1 MEGLAN
7 HSRPP
12 PPRTSEDSG
21 VCQCVSS
28 TDEDVEAGVPA
39 WMLQSPDSTAL
50 TPPRATPGAYSDD
63 LRLDGGFSASKQAGG
78 AEERGREEKDERRVK
93 RVSTAAAPGSS
104 EPLRPAYRQSTA
116 NLFRGTPSVSRP
128 QDGDAAAP
136 ASALFPAPVS
146 PSPGAAAS
154 LLLFMRAGFL
164 HRKTRHTRRFA
175 KRFLILDRHILFSFK
190 SIPLKCRNVCRYT
203 SHLLFASYAA
213 ASPHGPAGV
222 IASQEV
228 EDECEGVSSCH
239 SPSVCDCTLKA
250 ISTSGT
256 ALDASERSPSAASP
270 RRSPH
275 LPRAE
280 TWQDKLAC
288 KPRRR
293 LPSDAS
299 RREGGSLSRQQGPPP
314 SQEHAGSPPS
324 RLSTEGWQEAGDDVS
339 LFMEETNGRGPQTRL
354 CRRAGG
360 EERRARREGIGGWV
374 DGPCADW
381 RSHGSVLEKGAQ
393 AFRELGADSADP
405 WTPCALP
412 LAIVTDSA
420 LADLFDFSQA
430 TCAWDLRTA
439 RLSNFSYDKQQ
450 KGFTWTLH
458 AQNVLQLALETQQ
471 ARRKRE
477 DEKHRSRP
485 GKTTGLDVLRS
496 SSSLFGE
503 GIPTQ
508 TARAA
513 ETTGAADPRQRQH
526 GAAAPREGRNP
537 VRGAA
542 DTTLNASYG
551 TPVHPTGQ
559 EGSLSQACGEEG
571 TASRTGRGIGR
582 EKQLYLLGHP
592 QVDRREGTGEQEFED
607 PRERDGDAGDSSDR
621 SCSIPK
627 SFAPFVE
634 TAPGEDQQSGHRR
647 ARLHRKG
654 EKRALR
660 RFAFIHLTGE
670 QAKLGRAAGY
680 LDDAETMQDGSS
692 SASRRSSSSSA
703 TQGTGGE
710 AIEDEGFR
718 RFEDE
723 QFLMEAAADRGDD
736 LYLSGH
742 SELSGRSRAAHSEPG
757 RLLREAESGASEGDA
772 NEEGTLVTRAQR
784 NEEPESATVSPSLQ
798 YASPVSGLHSDSDG
812 LVDEPSLSVHTPE
825 IAALAGEARRGEQVS
840 GGLQERS
847 KDTDTTGTSCLASR
861 QLRPSTKR
869 FCVSESATSAPLP
882 QTSVLPRTGYFDDLD
897 AFPPLPP
904 PAACMETLTFYTPDA
919 VTAHDWVAALLRS
932 REFGSAA
939 AVYVHWRDLQ
949 LYTNA
954 CAEGLPHWMWPFVDW
969 VEKREV
975 ERRRAAALRAGRL
988 EALPASFLRFSPS
1001 SFDGKN
1007 ACTSAKR
1014 SPGAGQA
1021 PEASAPGPRPRLE
1034 HAGESSETPAASAA
1048 SPAAPPQSQRGP
1060 EIAAR
1065 ESQGKG
1071 EEEAALSSFL
1081 SCLRETIANAVSPD
1095 TGPALGGR
1103 GTRQKHLPG
1112 LRRLASSLSA
1122 GALETGDEGETME
1135 ETSFATTQ
1143 KRYGRR
1149 MRAPTAAVDSAARAR
1164 TKSNDAVSVRVKPYA
1179 FDPFSLLPPPS
1190 AVSFSLLSLALH
1202 SLDVP
1207 LFPVGYT
1214 PYMLVSFQ
1222 SSLYPCVLI
1231 PGSPDSACSPFL
1243 PLPAAAAATP
1253 AASASLFQK
1262 LFSRASPHP
1271 VPAFRPSSFVFRPA
1285 PCLNLPLFAPRNQQD
1300 LVLHLYAAPPPSY
1313 APAPAARARQ
1323 SSETPKRRQ
1332 GDFES
1337 RRVQRTTIGAWAAR
1351 AVAGDPGSPAGPAE
1365 VDSFLP
1371 SHPCPPPSAQGPP
1384 ASLGPFLSATQPWT
1398 PSLALSLSLAC
1409 PLAYYLGSVAVP
1421 SHLFGP
1427 ATPQRLSLPLL
1438 PFPSSSHAAAHP
1450 LADLCRVLPSS
1461 RSSDE
1466 SGASAGGLAAS
1477 GRETGF
1483 APQTSGDSRP
1493 GASAPEANPQ
1503 GPLAT
1508 TAVGGDKGREVK
1520 GRETKNLKVD
1530 EGRIEISVL
1539 SPTLWPSYLQPVEEV
1554 FDTPQPFLDSSS
1566 VATGAAAA
1574 ADAAG
1579 GGGTWL
1585 PIQQLLLQIKR
1596 LGRLRDK
1603 IAGFASLA
1611 SAVTEFTSP
1620 SFSLFCLAYLLLS
1633 LLFLPSR
1640 FLACLL
1646 FPALLVVLSRH
1657 PRAGT
1662 YLLDFLTEFPL
1673 FLLFTPR
1680 RMQLQVLLSP
1690 SASASPDSR
1699 PLACMLVLLLK
1710 HQHVSWR
1717 LDPAASG
1724 SVNDSDN
1731 PPKNG
1736 ETFLSE
1742 SPLSRASSEPPRPSC
1757 RGDSCGRCPEAD
1769 GLKRGKM
1776 KPQAEAPSRRFS
1788 WTACGCFSPCCS
1800 PWRLPPPLPRLLLPS
1815 YEREEK
1821 GFWSTCR
1828 ERGKFAELVV
1838 STLHWTR
1845 LLLAFSV
1852 AGGAPQLSP
1861 AVAGLLCADC
1871 CFVPVCGGSGRGRR
1885 GTSQGGQEARD
1896 EAVRSSEVRRETEE
1910 DTGHFLF
1917 HTQQIAFRRDLSNI
1931 VDNVHLRRRRHN
1943 AKSRPVVPWRLI
1955 LFRRCSV
1962 VAFRTFFRVHA
1973 GAEPPRPKDSRHRE
1987 WREEERGGR
1996 GEDDERDEVQEYEGE
2011 DEEGTGEGG
2020 EEAREE
2026 EGEGE
2031 EGKEIQ
2037 REGVRPEVDEEEV
2050 GGDEVAEEAKG
2061 EAEEERRE
2069 GGEEEEEGREREEE
2083 GEEKEDEGEEQE
2095 EEEER
2100 EGGREQDER
2109 SEDGEAVEAQDR
2121 EEESQGASG
2130 GSKSVGDKVCFW
2142 GHARAGGDE
2151 LGRIEPLLK
2160 QEEAEGRGGGEVERE
2175 ELGERKRDEIS
2186 SEEAPLDSRSVFALN
2201 SQLPHDE
2208 AVPVSRGSRHRHF
2221 GHHHSRGKHKLS
2233 APTSSSPSPSCSS
2246 SSPSSP
2252 SSSYSASSSSHPS
2265 SSSSSSQ
2272 PCSSSQ
2278 PSSSSL
2284 LRPLSSSS
2292 SSQPHS
2298 SSPPHFS
2305 CPSSSSGPQ
2314 VPARHSTN
2322 PSVAVGPETVFRGV
2336 AQFARKWMKKH
2347 FRKHARLAAEGEAPF
2362 PAAMEPACPAPP
2374 GETRRG
2380 KRESDGRGDTGA
2392 FARQARKR
2400 EAAEG
2405 SPLFAETPPFPK
2417 QSPSP
2422 GVDLVQLGSAHNYFM
2437 APAATARP
2445 IVGLPIEPGEAR
2457 NAVETRGEAEGAKA
2471 KAPGSRQPRESATT
2485 PGKRA
2490 RFRDDGEEVE
2500 HWRTSPPR
2508 RQTARAVS
2516 GDEAGEAA
2524 NEELDEQR
2532 HLLTSQ
2538 NAWGQ
2543 TSGVSAPARRARPPR
2558 GRGRPECSGETERK
2572 PGRTLLIR
2580 AGGFDMGFGFPVFAS
2595 TLEQAESQGSSWMQR
2610 SALPQSLGSCLL
2622 SIFCP
2627 RFAPVAPKAT
2637 SSPLVDSPF
2646 TSTRRLCSAFPRRVC
2661 WASLRAQIA
2670 AASPFLSSEIF
2681 LPEVAPDS
2689 PRRSCAVDRRPA
2701 LSERSAALGLAS
2713 RFWGTNRQ
2721 GDEGLLAVDYGT
2733 LNTSLVVL
2741 SAPPFSS
2748 PSSNAAALEALLDLL
2763 TVRRPSRES
2772 ASLFLP
2778 SLRFSSFSKAARG
2791 PPAVGR
2797 KSETVSLVSAPSS
2810 QALENDFGP
2819 STAYSLGW
2827 GASAPEA
2834 AQAQL
2839 APTGHALPTA
2849 GGLGGPQPVSDPA
2862 DLETVETPLAGSS
2875 LPGGEIFALY
2885 REIRASS
2892 TRFLVKLWRWVVWGE
2907 KICNLF
2913 SWRNRSLTEVA
2924 FVLAALMLLLLACVP
2939 LQYVLA
2945 VWIVH
2950 AFISGHKRGL
2960 WKLLA
2965 RNSARRHVEAAIYEI
2980 CLASFAQSCKSAS
2993 TPGAFSPRD
3002 DSGKNDSSERMRPRL
3017 DDARHAAP
3025 LEKAAARPQPLLP
3038 LLRFLTVP
3046 ELQQLRIS
3054 LWRRCG
3060 VALPLEKLAE
3070 ALDETELAEAIR
3082 RGREETTVSSS
3093 RWARTD
3099 WMTNLLLHAPTDVT
3113 HQTSA
3118 VALRDSRAFW
3128 AGAELL
3134 PEETGAL
3141 GSTGAETL
3149 ESAWAA
3155 GAGVCGAQRRAEALS
3170 GYGLGDGASDSG
3182 EQETLGEGNSRER
3195 RGGLGAFSQVLF
3207 GHGTQPS
3214 SGLENGEDRFA
3225 RQSAPMNAAVVNA
3238 VGGAF
3243 MR

>member
-1 MEGLAN
+1 MEELA
-7 HSRPP
+7 HRRRSP
-12 PPRTSEDSG
+12 PPRRSENSG
-21 VCQCVSS
+21 ACQCVSS
-28 TDEDVEAGVPA
+28 TNEDIEAGVPA
-39 WMLQSPDSTAL
+39 WMLESPDSTAL
-50 TPPRATPGAYSDD
+50 LPPQATSGADSDN
-63 LRLDGGFSASKQAGG
+63 LRLDGGCSASKQAGG
-78 AEERGREEKDERRVK
+78 AEERGREKDERRGK
-93 RVSTAAAPGSS
+93 RVSTVVAPRSS
-104 EPLRPAYRQSTA
+104 EPLHPENRQNTA
-116 NLFRGTPSVSRP
+116 NLFGGTPSVPRP

-136 ASALFPAPVS
+136 THALFPAPVS

-213 ASPHGPAGV
+213 APPDGSAGV
-222 IASQEV
+222 TASQEE
-228 EDECEGVSSCH
+228 EDESEDVSSCQ
-239 SPSVCDCTLKA
+239 SPSVGDCALKA

-270 RRSPH
+270 HRSPH
-275 LPRAE
+275 LHRPE
-280 TWQDKLAC
+280 TRQDQLAC
-288 KPRRR
+288 KPRRL
-293 LPSDAS
+293 LPSGAS
-299 RREGGSLSRQQGPPP
+299 RRAGGSLSRQQGPPQSP
-314 SQEHAGSPPS
+314 EHTGSPPS
-324 RLSTEGWQEAGDDVS
+324 RLSTEGWQEAGEDDS
-339 LFMEETNGRGPQTRL
+339 LFAEEPNARAPQKRL
-354 CRRAGG
+354 CRRSGG
-360 EERRARREGIGGWV
+360 EERRARREGVGCWV
-374 DGPCADW
+374 DGRCADW
-381 RSHGSVLEKGAQ
+381 RTHGSVSEKGTQ
-393 AFRELGADSADP
+393 SCRELGADSAAP
-405 WTPCALP
+405 WTPCVSP

-458 AQNVLQLALETQQ
+458 AQNVLQLALETQR

-477 DEKHRSRP
+477 DEKGRSP
-485 GKTTGLDVLRS
+485 SGKTTGLDMLRS

-503 GIPTQ
+503 GTATE
-508 TARAA
+508 TARAT
-513 ETTGAADPRQRQH
+513 ETTGAIDLRQRQQ
-526 GAAAPREGRNP
+526 GAAAPREGRNT
-537 VRGAA
+537 VRVAA
-542 DTTLNASYG
+542 DSRLHDSHS

-559 EGSLSQACGEEG
+559 EGCLAQSSGEEG
-571 TASRTGRGIGR
+571 TAARTGRGVGR
-582 EKQLYLLGHP
+582 EKQLDFPRHLRVERRQGAGEEEP
-592 QVDRREGTGEQEFED
+592 EDRREQD
-607 PRERDGDAGDSSDR
+607 RVPGDSSDR
-621 SCSIPK
+621 SCSTPK
-627 SFAPFVE
+627 SFDPFVE
-634 TAPGEDQQSGHRR
+634 SAPGEDQQSGCTL
-647 ARLHRKG
+647 ALLHRKG
-654 EKRALR
+654 ENRAHR
-660 RFAFIHLTGE
+660 RFAFGHLTGE
-670 QAKLGRAAGY
+670 QAKVGRAAGY
-680 LDDAETMQDGSS
+680 LDDAETLRDGSS

-710 AIEDEGFR
+710 AIEDEAFR

-723 QFLMEAAADRGDD
+723 QFLMEAAADRGGDD
-736 LYLSGH
+736 LYFSGH
-742 SELSGRSRAAHSEPG
+742 SELSGRSGAAHSEPG
-757 RLLREAESGASEGDA
+757 RLLREGESGALEGEA
-772 NEEGTLVTRAQR
+772 NEEGTLVTRAER
-784 NEEPESATVSPSLQ
+784 DEEPESATVSPSLQ
-798 YASPVSGLHSDSDG
+798 YASPASGLHSDSDG
-812 LVDEPSLSVHTPE
+812 LMDAPSLSVHPPE
-825 IAALAGEARRGEQVS
+825 IAALSGEARRGERVS
-840 GGLQERS
+840 GALQERC
-847 KDTDTTGTSCLASR
+847 KDTGPTETSSLEPR
-861 QLRPSTKR
+861 QLRPSTKW
-869 FCVSESATSAPLP
+869 FCISKSATSAPLP
-882 QTSVLPRTGYFDDLD
+882 QTSVLPPTGYFDDLD

-954 CAEGLPHWMWPFVDW
+954 CAEGLPHWMWPLVDW

-988 EALPASFLRFSPS
+988 ETIPASSLRFSPS
-1001 SFDGKN
+1001 SFDGNN
-1007 ACTSAKR
+1007 ACTSVEGR
-1014 SPGAGQA
+1014 SGAGQA
-1021 PEASAPGPRPRLE
+1021 PEASAPGTRSRLE
-1034 HAGESSETPAASAA
+1034 HADESSETPSASAA
-1048 SPAAPPQSQRGP
+1048 SPTAPPQSQRGP
-1060 EIAAR
+1060 GTAA
-1065 ESQGKG
+1065 EASQGTG
-1071 EEEAALSSFL
+1071 EEEAVLGSLL

-1103 GTRQKHLPG
+1103 GTSQEHQPG
-1112 LRRLASSLSA
+1112 LRGAASSLSA
-1122 GALETGDEGETME
+1122 GALETGDEGETRE

-1143 KRYGRR
+1143 KRDGRR
-1149 MRAPTAAVDSAARAR
+1149 MRMPMGAVDSAARAR
-1164 TKSNDAVSVRVKPYA
+1164 RTRKDAVSVRVKPYA

-1214 PYMLVSFQ
+1214 PYILVSFQ

-1271 VPAFRPSSFVFRPA
+1271 VPTFGPSSFVFRPA

-1313 APAPAARARQ
+1313 APAPAARGRQ
-1323 SSETPKRRQ
+1323 SSETPKRKQ

-1337 RRVQRTTIGAWAAR
+1337 RRIQRITGAAAAR
-1351 AVAGDPGSPAGPAE
+1351 AGSGDPGGPASNAE
-1365 VDSFLP
+1365 VGISLP
-1371 SHPCPPPSAQGPP
+1371 SLPCPPPSAQGPP
-1384 ASLGPFLSATQPWT
+1384 ASLGPFLSATQPWA

-1438 PFPSSSHAAAHP
+1438 PFPSSSHAVTHP

-1461 RSSDE
+1461 RSSGE
-1466 SGASAGGLAAS
+1466 SGASAGGLGAS
-1477 GRETGF
+1477 GRETGS
-1483 APQTSGDSRP
+1483 APQTSGDSRA

-1503 GPLAT
+1503 GPLAA

-1520 GRETKNLKVD
+1520 GRETKSLKAD

-1596 LGRLRDK
+1596 LGRLRDR

-1640 FLACLL
+1640 FLAFLL

-1657 PRAGT
+1657 PRAGIC
-1662 YLLDFLTEFPL
+1662 LLDFLTEFPL
-1673 FLLFTPR
+1673 FMLFTPR

-1690 SASASPDSR
+1690 SSSASRDSR

-1710 HQHVSWR
+1710 HQHASWQ

-1724 SVNDSDN
+1724 SINGSDN
-1731 PPKNG
+1731 PPQNC

-1742 SPLSRASSEPPRPSC
+1742 SPLSRASSAPPRPSC
-1757 RGDSCGRCPEAD
+1757 KGDSCGRCTQAE
-1769 GLKRGKM
+1769 GLKHGKR

-1788 WTACGCFSPCCS
+1788 LSVCGCFSPCCS

-1821 GFWSTCR
+1821 DFWSTCR

-1871 CFVPVCGGSGRGRR
+1871 DFVPACGGSRSGRR
-1885 GTSQGGQEARD
+1885 GTSEGGQEARD
-1896 EAVRSSEVRRETEE
+1896 EAARSSETRRETEE
-1910 DTGHFLF
+1910 AT
-1917 HTQQIAFRRDLSNI
+1917 
-1931 VDNVHLRRRRHN
+1931 
-1943 AKSRPVVPWRLI
+1943 
-1955 LFRRCSV
+1955 
-1962 VAFRTFFRVHA
+1962 
-1973 GAEPPRPKDSRHRE
+1973 GAEPPRSKDDRQRE
-1987 WREEERGGR
+1987 WRDEERGGK
-1996 GEDDERDEVQEYEGE
+1996 GE
-2011 DEEGTGEGG
+2011 DEEREEAQEGEGEGEGG
-2020 EEAREE
+2020 EGE
-2026 EGEGE
+2026 EGKEGKEGE

-2037 REGVRPEVDEEEV
+2037 RGVRAQVDEEEV
-2050 GGDEVAEEAKG
+2050 GGEEVAE
-2061 EAEEERRE
+2061 
-2069 GGEEEEEGREREEE
+2069 EEEEEGRREREK
-2083 GEEKEDEGEEQE
+2083 GGKEKVDEGEEQE

-2100 EGGREQDER
+2100 KEGRKQDER
-2109 SEDGEAVEAQDR
+2109 SKDGEAVEAQYR
-2121 EEESQGASG
+2121 EEENQGASG
-2130 GSKSVGDKVCFW
+2130 GSKSVGNKMGFW
-2142 GHARAGGDE
+2142 GHACAGGDE
-2151 LGRIEPLLK
+2151 LGRTEALLI
-2160 QEEAEGRGGGEVERE
+2160 QEEAAGRKGGEVERE
-2175 ELGERKRDEIS
+2175 EVGEKKRDES
-2186 SEEAPLDSRSVFALN
+2186 SNEEALLDSRSVFASD
-2201 SQLPHDE
+2201 SQLPHDQ
-2208 AVPVSRGSRHRHF
+2208 AVPVSRRSRRRHF
-2221 GHHHSRGKHKLS
+2221 GHRHPRGKHKLS
-2233 APTSSSPSPSCSS
+2233 APTSSSPSPSRSS

-2252 SSSYSASSSSHPS
+2252 SSSYLASSSSQPR

-2272 PCSSSQ
+2272 PQ
-2278 PSSSSL
+2278 
-2284 LRPLSSSS
+2284 
-2292 SSQPHS
+2292 S
-2298 SSPPHFS
+2298 SSPPHVS
-2305 CPSSSSGPQ
+2305 CPSSSSGRQ
-2314 VPARHSTN
+2314 APASHSTN
-2322 PSVAVGPETVFRGV
+2322 PSVAVGPETVFTGV

-2347 FRKHARLAAEGEAPF
+2347 FRKRERLAAESEAPS
-2362 PAAMEPACPAPP
+2362 PAAVEPARPAPP
-2374 GETRRG
+2374 REARRG
-2380 KRESDGRGDTGA
+2380 KRESDGRGDTSA

-2400 EAAEG
+2400 GGAEG
-2405 SPLFAETPPFPK
+2405 APFFAETPPFPE

-2445 IVGLPIEPGEAR
+2445 LVGLQIEPGEAR
-2457 NAVETRGEAEGAKA
+2457 SAVETRSEAEGAKA
-2471 KAPGSRQPRESATT
+2471 KAAGSRRPRESATT

-2490 RFRDDGEEVE
+2490 RFRDDDEEVE
-2500 HWRTSPPR
+2500 HWRMSPPR

-2524 NEELDEQR
+2524 SEELDEQR

-2538 NAWGQ
+2538 NSWGQ
-2543 TSGVSAPARRARPPR
+2543 TSGVSATARRRPSPGHR
-2558 GRGRPECSGETERK
+2558 RRREYSGETGRK
-2572 PGRTLLIR
+2572 TGQALLVRT
-2580 AGGFDMGFGFPVFAS
+2580 GGLDVEFAFRCLAS
-2595 TLEQAESQGSSWMQR
+2595 TFEQAESQGSAWKQR
-2610 SALPQSLGSCLL
+2610 SALTQSWGSCLF
-2622 SIFCP
+2622 SVFSP
-2627 RFAPVAPKAT
+2627 RFTPVVPKAT
-2637 SSPLVDSPF
+2637 LSPLVDSPF
-2646 TSTRRLCSAFPRRVC
+2646 TSTRRLCSAFPGRVC
-2661 WASLRAQIA
+2661 RASLQAQIA
-2670 AASPFLSSEIF
+2670 AASPFVSSEIF
-2681 LPEVAPDS
+2681 LPEIAPDS
-2689 PRRSCAVDRRPA
+2689 PQRSDAVDRCPA
-2701 LSERSAALGLAS
+2701 FSEKHAALGVAS
-2713 RFWGTNRQ
+2713 RFWRTKRQ
-2721 GDEGLLAVDYGT
+2721 GEEGLLAADYGT

-2748 PSSNAAALEALLDLL
+2748 PSSNAAALEALLELF

-2778 SLRFSSFSKAARG
+2778 SLRFSCFSEASRG
-2791 PPAVGR
+2791 PPAAGR
-2797 KSETVSLVSAPSS
+2797 ESETVSPVSIPSS
-2810 QALENDFGP
+2810 QSLENDIEP
-2819 STAYSLGW
+2819 PTAYSFLGW

-2834 AQAQL
+2834 VEGLSPPAG
-2839 APTGHALPTA
+2839 PVLPTA
-2849 GGLGGPQPVSDPA
+2849 GGPDGPGPVSDPA

-2875 LPGGEIFALY
+2875 LPGGELFALY
-2885 REIRASS
+2885 REVRASS

-2924 FVLAALMLLLLACVP
+2924 FVFAALLLLLLACVP

-2950 AFISGHKRGL
+2950 AFISGQKRGL

-2965 RNSARRHVEAAIYEI
+2965 RNSARRHVEAAIFEI
-2980 CLASFAQSCKSAS
+2980 CLGSFAQSCKSAS
-2993 TPGAFSPRD
+2993 TTAAYSRREE
-3002 DSGKNDSSERMRPRL
+3002 SGKNESAECMRPRL
-3017 DDARHAAP
+3017 Q
-3025 LEKAAARPQPLLP
+3025 KAAARPQPLLP

-3046 ELQQLRIS
+3046 ELQQLRLS

-3060 VALPLEKLAE
+3060 VALPLETLAE
-3070 ALDETELAEAIR
+3070 ALDETELAEALR

-3149 ESAWAA
+3149 GPTCAA
-3155 GAGVCGAQRRAEALS
+3155 GAGVCGAKRRAEAPS
-3170 GYGLGDGASDSG
+3170 GYRLSDGASDSG
-3182 EQETLGEGNSRER
+3182 EQETLGEGDSRELP
-3195 RGGLGAFSQVLF
+3195 GGLGAFTQVLF
-3207 GHGTQPS
+3207 GHATQPS
-3214 SGLENGEDRFA
+3214 SGLENGEDRFTG
-3225 RQSAPMNAAVVNA
+3225 QSAPMNAAVVDA

-3243 MR
+3243 MQ